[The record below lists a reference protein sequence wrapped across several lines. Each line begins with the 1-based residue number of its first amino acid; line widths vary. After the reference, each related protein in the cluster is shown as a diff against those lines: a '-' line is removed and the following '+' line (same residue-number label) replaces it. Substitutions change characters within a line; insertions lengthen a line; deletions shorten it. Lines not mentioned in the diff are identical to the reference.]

1 MELNSLQKKLLLD
14 ASGTSTT
21 TNSLLLNNINNKRLL
36 DASGSTSSSETLNLT
51 GNKNS
56 IKKKNLENTNRNFFQ
71 NILGNVSEWAV
82 GDDADWGTYWERGL
96 GKSNINLMMQYHT
109 DGKKEHRRTKNKPHG
124 VSRVAIGLFLCRGNH
139 VPPIESTNGKLY
151 Q

>member
-36 DASGSTSSSETLNLT
+36 EASGSTSSSETLNLT
-51 GNKNS
+51 NNKNS

-71 NILGNVSEWAV
+71 NI
-82 GDDADWGTYWERGL
+82 
-96 GKSNINLMMQYHT
+96 I
-109 DGKKEHRRTKNKPHG
+109 KK
-124 VSRVAIGLFLCRGNH
+124 
-139 VPPIESTNGKLY
+139 
-151 Q
+151 